1 MRHVKTV
8 RQNDQAASWLA
19 CLRGDGCLYRRV
31 VVNGSKRHRHPQG
44 PGDLDLAVERG
55 GESGVRVEDDGDPR
69 DARRGLPEQLEPF
82 SYDRRVV
89 GAEPRD
95 VAAGSREALNEALP
109 DGIRHDDEHDRIVRV
124 CPRSATSAG
133 AVLARMASGARLTS
147 SVA

>member
-8 RQNDQAASWLA
+8 RQNDQATSWLA
-19 CLRGDGCLYRRV
+19 RLCGDSCLDRRV
-31 VVNGSKRHRHPQG
+31 VVNGSKRHGHPQG

-82 SYDRRVV
+82 SYDRCIV

-95 VAAGSREALNEALP
+95 VAAWSRQALHEAL
-109 DGIRHDDEHDRIVRV
+109 
-124 CPRSATSAG
+124 
-133 AVLARMASGARLTS
+133 
-147 SVA
+147 